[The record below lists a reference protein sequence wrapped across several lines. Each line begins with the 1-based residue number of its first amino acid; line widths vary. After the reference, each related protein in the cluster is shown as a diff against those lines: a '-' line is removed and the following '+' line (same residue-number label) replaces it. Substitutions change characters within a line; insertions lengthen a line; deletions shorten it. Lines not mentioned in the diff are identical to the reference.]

1 MNSIRTYFIFVL
13 VLSVLGGTGLSLV
26 AKLAADRLEDTQS
39 VVIQATAAETSFAA
53 IKIQL
58 DALITVSD
66 LVFGS
71 DVSYLAGPQRV
82 QITALEDSLETF
94 RVNDQ
99 KQFDYAEM
107 QSIVDELSGMR
118 LLLSKK
124 VKDKN
129 ADLLVLYEECVAT
142 LISSYESSSSALKRQ
157 SALTAHNNTCYDRNR
172 GRY

>member
-58 DALITVSD
+58 DVLITVSD

-124 VKDKN
+124 VNRACKRPSVLSNKKIAPCVINNATVVMPTITAYGDK
-129 ADLLVLYEECVAT
+129 
-142 LISSYESSSSALKRQ
+142 K
-157 SALTAHNNTCYDRNR
+157 
-172 GRY
+172 